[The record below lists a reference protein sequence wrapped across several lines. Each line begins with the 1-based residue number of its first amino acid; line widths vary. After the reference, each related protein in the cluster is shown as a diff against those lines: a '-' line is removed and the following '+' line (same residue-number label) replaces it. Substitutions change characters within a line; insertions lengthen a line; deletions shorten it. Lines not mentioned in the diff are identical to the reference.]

1 MIMDRFAILLENSK
15 RAIRYWWLY
24 GIVGLLLVAAGILTF
39 AYPARSYMSLAVIF
53 GWFILCSGIL
63 EIVLSATDK
72 GFVTG
77 RGWMIAAGIIEA
89 VLGIILIF
97 NVVLS
102 AEVLPLFLGFW
113 LMFRAFW
120 AIGFGSDMW
129 SLEVRGSGWTIFFG
143 VLLLLCSM
151 WIVFRPLVFGVPA
164 VITWV
169 GISLLLAGAG
179 AMSFAWQLRGVH
191 RYFDM

>member
-1 MIMDRFAILLENSK
+1 MDRFAILLENSK

-77 RGWMIAAGIIEA
+77 RGWMIAAGIIET